1 MNIVIPKPVNELL
14 LILYENNYDGF
25 LVGATVRNLVLEQ
38 KPNKYT
44 IATNANLEDL
54 RRKIKIYPTKIVGD
68 EKKTLVV
75 SNVKFPM
82 EIIKYGTKEN
92 NIESYLLTK
101 DFTMNAL
108 AYSDEEGLLDY
119 STGIVDIKSDILRLN
134 GNEDDNFKKDPLK
147 ILRAIRLAGEY
158 KMKIDLQTSEYMFE
172 DKELLKEVSPE
183 RIRDE
188 LSKIMMLD
196 GLTFYLKK
204 YFDIFLVFLP
214 ELTLIEN
221 FEQNNPYQIYDVW
234 KHTLKA
240 LSASEKDLEL
250 RLAILFHDIAKPLV
264 YEQDENGVGRFPN
277 HGTKG
282 ANMAREIMNRLKF
295 SKKQIQVVTK
305 LVEYHDKDFPIKE
318 NDLKKFIAKFNS
330 YELERLFKL
339 RYANL
344 MAKNPDFMSGT
355 ERISADFERV
365 KSLLRR
371 NEVIKKNSL
380 KIGGKE
386 LASLGVP
393 EKDIGNVLETIYRK
407 VLDNELRND
416 REILVKYAID
426 EFLPKDLDK

>member
-44 IATNANLEDL
+44 IATNANLEEL

-75 SNVKFPM
+75 NNVKFPM

-134 GNEDDNFKKDPLK
+134 GNEDENFKNDPLK

-172 DKELLKEVSPE
+172 DKELLKDVSPE

-196 GLTFYLKK
+196 GLSFYLKK
-204 YFDIFLVFLP
+204 YFDIFLVILP
-214 ELTLIEN
+214 ELTLMEN
-221 FEQNNPYQIYDVW
+221 
-234 KHTLKA
+234 
-240 LSASEKDLEL
+240 
-250 RLAILFHDIAKPLV
+250 
-264 YEQDENGVGRFPN
+264 
-277 HGTKG
+277 
-282 ANMAREIMNRLKF
+282 
-295 SKKQIQVVTK
+295 
-305 LVEYHDKDFPIKE
+305 
-318 NDLKKFIAKFNS
+318 
-330 YELERLFKL
+330 LERP
-339 RYANL
+339 
-344 MAKNPDFMSGT
+344 MIM
-355 ERISADFERV
+355 
-365 KSLLRR
+365 
-371 NEVIKKNSL
+371 
-380 KIGGKE
+380 
-386 LASLGVP
+386 
-393 EKDIGNVLETIYRK
+393 
-407 VLDNELRND
+407 
-416 REILVKYAID
+416 
-426 EFLPKDLDK
+426 